1 LHNPNSNI
9 RTENA
14 MRATSKFLAL
24 VLAAALQPAFA
35 DVVLNFNDITP
46 AVNPDGS
53 GAIVVGDRYLL
64 SDGVQFTGSALGV
77 SSFLCAVNPLDVG
90 FGFIDAGGGCGGAV
104 LLSVT
109 GTSGLSFTIN
119 FADGF
124 IAGSSFVYST
134 LAASHVSVTVYD
146 QLNGT
151 GNELRQADPDPAA
164 CGTDGVSFCDW
175 TPLELAFEGTAYS
188 IVISGADES
197 FMLDNLSLL
206 AAGSTNPNPTP
217 EPGSIAL
224 ALGALGAAGLTR
236 RRRAR

>member
-1 LHNPNSNI
+1 
-9 RTENA
+9 

-35 DVVLNFNDITP
+35 NVVLNFNDITP

-64 SDGVQFTGSALGV
+64 SDNVQFTGAALGV
-77 SSFLCAVNPLDVG
+77 SSFLCVVDPLDVG

-104 LLSVT
+104 LLSAT
-109 GTSGLSFTIN
+109 STSGPTFTIN
-119 FADGF
+119 FTDGF
-124 IAGSSFVYST
+124 VAGSSFVYSA
-134 LAASHVSVTVYD
+134 LAASHVTVTVYD
-146 QLNGT
+146 QLNGKGT
-151 GNELRQADPDPAA
+151 ALPQIDLTPTA
-164 CGTDGVSFCDW
+164 CGLDGVSFCDW
-175 TPLELAFEGTAYS
+175 TTLDLAFEGTAYS

-217 EPGSIAL
+217 EPGSVAL